1 MTATFLLPGV
11 SRQLTLMPMN
21 ANTLAMLIVPSAT
34 ALFIAYLHRKQMR
47 HNELFR
53 LDPKIGVV
61 PPPSPPVAFIK
72 QHWTKLLYCV
82 PLLSL
87 VWLYA
92 VHPAMSFM
100 IVLAIAFNVS
110 SVAFMASTNMALS
123 MDLRTLALIERLA
136 TATTVSDSAAM
147 EILHS
152 FNERVKALEAQQPNQ
167 DKTTDLPQIAP

>member
-1 MTATFLLPGV
+1 
-11 SRQLTLMPMN
+11 MPMN

-72 QHWTKLLYCV
+72 QHWTNIKQHWTKLLYCV

-92 VHPAMSFM
+92 VHPPMSFM

-123 MDLRTLALIERLA
+123 MDLRTLSLIERLA
-136 TATTVSDSAAM
+136 NATTVSDSAAM
-147 EILHS
+147 EILRS